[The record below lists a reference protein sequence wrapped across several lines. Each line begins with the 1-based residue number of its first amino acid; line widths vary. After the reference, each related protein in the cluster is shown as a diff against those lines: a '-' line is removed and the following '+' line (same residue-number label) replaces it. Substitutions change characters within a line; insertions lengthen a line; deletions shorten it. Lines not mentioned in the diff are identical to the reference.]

1 MKTSEIKPNT
11 LIQFNYKKSHPKED
25 RLFYVTKVEPT
36 TITGYEFS
44 YMGNSTKKFLVA
56 HILNLEL
63 VPSAKLPIEAA
74 NYANEIFAKILDVN
88 SEDITYEE
96 IHGELI
102 GYVNPKPQAI
112 SCIMRPFSNCLDFNY
127 GDKEVR
133 LYLKGN
139 CLAISA
145 VEDLEGNQFKTPQE
159 LAQYILTRL
168 S

>member
-25 RLFYVTKVEPT
+25 RLFYVTKVELT
-36 TITGYEFS
+36 TIIGYEFS
-44 YMGNSTKKFLVA
+44 DIGNPTKKFLLA
-56 HILNLEL
+56 HIVNLEL
-63 VPSAKLPIEAA
+63 VPSAKLPIEAE
-74 NYANEIFAKILDVN
+74 NYAYEIFAEMLNADEGNV
-88 SEDITYEE
+88 TFVE

-102 GYVNPKPQAI
+102 GYVNPKVLTL
-112 SCIMRPFSNCLDFNY
+112 SGTMRPFSNCLDFNY
-127 GDKEVR
+127 DGKEVR

-139 CLAISA
+139 C
-145 VEDLEGNQFKTPQE
+145 VEDIGGNQFKNPQE

>member
-11 LIQFNYKKSHPKED
+11 LIRFNYKKSHPKED

-44 YMGNSTKKFLVA
+44 DIGNPTKKFLVA
-56 HILNLEL
+56 HIVNLEL
-63 VPSAKLPIEAA
+63 VPSAKLPIEAES
-74 NYANEIFAKILDVN
+74 YAYEIFADMLN
-88 SEDITYEE
+88 EDEAHVTFVE

-102 GYVNPKPQAI
+102 GYAKPELHYL
-112 SCIMRPFSNCLDFNY
+112 SGIMRPFSNCLDLNY
-127 GDKEVR
+127 RGKEVR

-139 CLAISA
+139 CL
-145 VEDLEGNQFKTPQE
+145 EGVAGNVFNTPQE